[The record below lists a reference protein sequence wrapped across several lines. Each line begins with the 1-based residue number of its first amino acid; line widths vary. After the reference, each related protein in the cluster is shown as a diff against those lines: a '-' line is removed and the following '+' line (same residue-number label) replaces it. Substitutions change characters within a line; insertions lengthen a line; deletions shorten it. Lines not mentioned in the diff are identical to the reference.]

1 MTSARDPH
9 NEIGMRRRHT
19 SIAVLVSLFL
29 YTCAQSSEPAA
40 PGNHLCNLCRT
51 GYSAAE
57 LGPLLHPAWT
67 YASRHRPRPAWK
79 EPVWEPQ
86 RIDFDYAFAVS
97 ADDQRV
103 YVASSAEHTLTAL
116 SLESGEICW
125 EFFTEGPVRLA
136 PELCEGRV
144 LFGSDDGHVYCLDAA
159 TGATVWQF
167 RPEIPDERLI
177 GNEQMISRWPAR
189 SGVLVEGDKVY
200 TTFGMLSPEGI
211 FVCCLDFESGSP
223 VWMNDTSG
231 THYMARPH
239 VPGMGGVSP
248 QGYLALCGDTL
259 VVPCGRATPALFDK
273 KTGRLKWHEAEGD
286 FTGGA
291 WTMTWDGL
299 VFSPC
304 ESLVKEYGSKLRR
317 PFESSEAP
325 PFESAS
331 LVALDANTG
340 HEVFILQGGR
350 KGVISADGIITIIDR
365 DRLTRVRL
373 EDVKAAI
380 GEESTIS
387 HTTGHFVDPQK
398 LKPLNIE
405 TGVVYSLLQNG
416 NTLIAGG
423 RDRVSVFDAADG
435 RLLWESKVDG
445 QVRDMCLAPGCLLAS
460 TTLGKV
466 YCFQMEESLAPK
478 TVPVVKAEVTP
489 LVVPATTME
498 RVRRSLAL
506 TKGTAGYA
514 LVLGD
519 VDASCL
525 AAVADQTELTM
536 TYVTSR
542 ERAAD
547 LRNALPAAGLYGSR
561 VAVHIAS
568 TRPLPYADYFAAVVL
583 FEATSKQWLNATS
596 AAELHRVLHP
606 MSGVAV
612 VTFPEGLKEH
622 VVDWISQSDLPEDC
636 WRVAETR
643 LVIERG
649 QLDGAGEWTHQYAD
663 AGKSAASNDQ
673 LVRLP
678 LKAAWFGGLGPE
690 RIVSRHFRA
699 PAPLVIDGRCFVP
712 GLDHLIAMDIYT
724 GRLLWQREIPE
735 LAHWPAAY
743 RGPSLAVDHEAVYA
757 LQETECLKIDPAT
770 GDVTGKYSAPMNRLD
785 LGGEADGLIWEFLAL
800 TDDQIIGT
808 LGYPR
813 IKPEWWSKA
822 APENK
827 LVFAIDKEDGW
838 VRWSYRAEQDV
849 DSNAIA
855 IGEDCVYLIEG
866 RPKYKENRRGKPLKT
881 DPRPR
886 VLRSLDLQTGKT
898 LWAKND
904 ISATQNS
911 LWSRDGVLVSTINPI
926 SRGMEDPVVQKSG
939 GGVTAYSAKD
949 GGELW
954 HLEDVSTCA
963 PVMTEGILYLPHAY
977 DLHSGKPVKKE
988 NALTKA
994 AEHFVPSFPRTCA
1007 SLSGTPNL
1015 LMSRSGSLGFF
1026 DLARQSG
1033 YYHYPIIRA
1042 SCWINMIPAGGLVV
1056 IPEGSSSCVCGYNY
1070 KTSMALM
1077 PADRESHFGVAQ
1089 IKRGDSIER
1098 LLVNFGAPG
1107 DRPDEHGRVWFAYP
1121 RPTAYGRP
1129 LAKARYGPKIAGG
1142 QLPIEDLAEGVGVV
1156 KYAVNP
1162 DFHTIGGTDKPWLA
1176 ACGIEGTIGFRFRLG
1191 EKRTAE
1197 RDYRVTIF
1205 FCETNGTAQERRFDV
1220 TLQGD
1225 PVLRAFNVAREA
1237 GGIAKAVSRSFTV
1250 SAAETLT
1257 LECTAVESGG
1267 LPAIVSGVEIVR
1279 QGERRS

>member
-1 MTSARDPH
+1 MK
-9 NEIGMRRRHT
+9 RHYR
-19 SIAVLVSLFL
+19 SDAIVVLLGLAV
-29 YTCAQSSEPAA
+29 CAHSSEPAN
-40 PGNHLCNLCRT
+40 PGAHLCNLHRT
-51 GYSAAE
+51 GYSSIE
-57 LGPLLHPAWT
+57 LPTPLQTAWT

-97 ADDQRV
+97 ADDRRV
-103 YVASSAEHTLTAL
+103 YVASSVEHTLTAL
-116 SLESGEICW
+116 SLESGETCW

-136 PELCEGRV
+136 PEVCGGRV

-159 TGATVWQF
+159 TGAKLWQF

-189 SGVLVEGDKVY
+189 SGVLVEGDIVY

-211 FVCCLDFESGSP
+211 FVCCLDLESGSP

-304 ESLVKEYGSKLRR
+304 ESLMKEYGSTLRR
-317 PFESSEAP
+317 PFEGNEAP
-325 PFESAS
+325 MFESVS
-331 LVALDANTG
+331 LVAMDGATG
-340 HEVFILQGGR
+340 REVFILQGGR
-350 KGVISADGIITIIDR
+350 KGVISDDGVLTMIGR
-365 DRLTRVRL
+365 DKLIRVRL

-380 GEESTIS
+380 GKESTIL
-387 HTTGHFVDPQK
+387 HTTGHFVNSQK
-398 LKPLNIE
+398 HQLLEINA
-405 TGVVYSLLQNG
+405 GVVYSLLQAG
-416 NTLIAGG
+416 DVLIAGG
-423 RDRVSVFDAADG
+423 RDRVAALDAMSG
-435 RLLWESKVDG
+435 RLVWESKVDG
-445 QVRDMCLAPGCLLAS
+445 QVRSLCLASGRLVAS
-460 TTLGKV
+460 TTSGEV
-466 YCFQMEESLAPK
+466 YCYQTAETPLLKA
-478 TVPVVKAEVTP
+478 VPIVKAEVTP
-489 LVVPATTME
+489 IVLPAITQE
-498 RVRRSLAL
+498 QARHSLAL
-506 TKGTAGYA
+506 AKETAGYA
-514 LVLGD
+514 LVIGD
-519 VDASCL
+519 VDASYL

-536 TYVTSR
+536 TCITSQGR
-542 ERAAD
+542 DAE
-547 LRNALPAAGLYGSR
+547 LRSTLAEAGLYGSR

-568 TRPLPYADYFAAVVL
+568 TRPLPYTDYFANVVL
-583 FEATSKQWLNATS
+583 YEATSRQWLDATS
-596 AAELHRVLHP
+596 AGELHRVLRP

-612 VTFPEGLKEH
+612 VRFPEGLKEQ
-622 VVDWISQSDLPEDC
+622 VLDWISESNLPEDC
-636 WRVAETR
+636 WRVVGTR

-649 QLDGAGEWTHQYAD
+649 KLKGAGEWTHQYAD
-663 AGKSAASNDQ
+663 AGKSAASSDQ

-678 LKAAWFGGLGPE
+678 LKATWFGGLGPE
-690 RIVSRHFRA
+690 RLVSRHFRT

-712 GLDHLIAMDIYT
+712 GLDHLMAMDIYT
-724 GRLLWQREIPE
+724 GRLLWQREMPE

-743 RGPSLAVDHEAVYA
+743 RGPSLAVDHKAVYA
-757 LQETECLKIDPAT
+757 LQETECLKIDPET
-770 GDVTGKYSAPMNRLD
+770 GEILGKYEPPHDRLPHV
-785 LGGEADGLIWEFLAL
+785 ENADGLIWEFLAL
-800 TDDQIIGT
+800 ADDQIIGT

-813 IKPEWWSKA
+813 VKPEWWSKA

-827 LVFAIDKEDGW
+827 LVFAIDKADGH

-855 IGEDCVYLIEG
+855 VGEGRVYLIEG
-866 RPKYKENRRGKPLKT
+866 RPKYKANRRGQPLKT

-886 VLRSLDLQTGKT
+886 VLRALDLQTGNT
-898 LWAKND
+898 YWERND

-911 LWSRDGVLVSTINPI
+911 LWLRDGVLLSTINPI

-939 GGVTAYSAKD
+939 GGVTAYSAKN
-949 GGELW
+949 GEKLW

-963 PVMTEGILYLPHAY
+963 PVITEGVLYLPHAY
-977 DLHSGKPVKKE
+977 GLRSGKPVE
-988 NALTKA
+988 TQNPLTMA
-994 AEHFVPSFPRTCA
+994 AEHFVPIFPRTCA

-1026 DLARQSG
+1026 DLTQQSG

-1077 PADRESHFGVAQ
+1077 PAERESHFGVAQ
-1089 IKRGDSIER
+1089 VNRDGAIER

-1107 DRPDEHGRVWFAYP
+1107 DRPDEDGRVWFAYP

-1142 QLPIEDLAEGVGVV
+1142 KLPIEDLADGVSVV

-1162 DFHTIGGTDKPWLA
+1162 DFHTIDGTDKPWLA
-1176 ACGIEGTIGFRFRLG
+1176 ASGVEGTIDLRFRLG
-1191 EKRTAE
+1191 EKGTPE
-1197 RDYRVTIF
+1197 RNYRVTLF
-1205 FCETNGTAQERRFDV
+1205 FCETDETAQERTFDV

-1225 PVLRAFNVAREA
+1225 TVLHAFNVAREA
-1237 GGIAKAVSRSFTV
+1237 GGIAKAGSRSFIV

-1257 LECTAVESGG
+1257 LECRTVGNTRLPPILSG
-1267 LPAIVSGVEIVR
+1267 ASIVR
-1279 QGERRS
+1279 EK